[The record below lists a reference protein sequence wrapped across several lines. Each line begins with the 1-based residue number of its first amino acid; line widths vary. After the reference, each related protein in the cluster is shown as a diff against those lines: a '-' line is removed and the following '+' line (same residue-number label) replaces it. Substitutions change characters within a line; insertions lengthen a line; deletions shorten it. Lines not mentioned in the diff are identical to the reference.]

1 MRWIRQN
8 KRVASK
14 ISLTLRGAK
23 PTIRANGVRSICE
36 RRKEM
41 EAASLVLGDGVLAHP
56 TSVSYGDEWSA
67 EGPVRADRPMRRAN
81 VLVKERMDE
90 E

>member
-1 MRWIRQN
+1 
-8 KRVASK
+8 
-14 ISLTLRGAK
+14 
-23 PTIRANGVRSICE
+23 
-36 RRKEM
+36 M